1 MSETLM
7 QGSTADKK
15 YAVKLYDNW
24 QLEAIHAYFN
34 EKRCLQ
40 ALTHC
45 QSIVP
50 FEMAGRLQDS
60 LYPCIVTR
68 FAGSPAKQLSHKQ
81 RAGAKAVLK
90 NLHAAGAAHGDVH
103 CPNLLF
109 NSDASCCLA
118 DLANCTMNA
127 SKEDKDKYMQ
137 QLSRILTVVTQF
149 LLIRC

>member
-1 MSETLM
+1 M

-68 FAGSPAKQLSHKQ
+68 LAGSPAKQLSHKQ
-81 RAGAKAVLK
+81 RAAAKAPLK
-90 NLHAAGAAHGDVH
+90 TFTLLGLLMGMFACQTCCSIVTHHAVW
-103 CPNLLF
+103 
-109 NSDASCCLA
+109 
-118 DLANCTMNA
+118 
-127 SKEDKDKYMQ
+127 Q
-137 QLSRILTVVTQF
+137 I
-149 LLIRC
+149 